1 MLAIRRVFLWAC
13 MRVERSYVAEEEIG
27 IATILH
33 HVEARQTPNG
43 VRTIYAYFDLEVS
56 LAVKHGTQLFDE
68 CSHRQLERGL
78 RGYVIKVSDQWQTPP
93 HLTSPHL
100 EPQHRARPRR
110 RAGLP
115 FFGP

>member
-1 MLAIRRVFLWAC
+1 MLAIRRVLLWAC

-68 CSHRQLERGL
+68 CSHRQLERWL
-78 RGYVIKVSDQWQTPP
+78 RGYVIKESVDPPGAVAGANQFGVFTSD
-93 HLTSPHL
+93 SF
-100 EPQHRARPRR
+100 ARTR
-110 RAGLP
+110 
-115 FFGP
+115 